1 MLLGLGS
8 EIKKPKQ
15 PEYQARSRPPAW
27 PSPRVPPPP
36 GLSSSIVFRAL
47 LPAARWEG
55 GHPGFAAMSS
65 GAGFPGKRSLP
76 GEETGRARKFSMIW
90 LQAMLL

>member
-47 LPAARWEG
+47 LPAARWAG
-55 GHPGFAAMSS
+55 GRS
-65 GAGFPGKRSLP
+65 GLRRCRQ
-76 GEETGRARKFSMIW
+76 GRAFPASALFRGRRQVEQEN
-90 LQAMLL
+90 LV